1 VFCRINSATALM
13 LETLF
18 ADLRFASRMLRK
30 NPGFSTI
37 AVATLALG
45 IGANTAIFSLVD
57 GVILRP
63 LAYWDADRLFAVHEV
78 VPKFSAL
85 APLIPVNGMHFL
97 EWRKRVRS
105 FEQSALVSGM
115 TLNLTGAGEPE
126 RLPAARVSSSLFP
139 MLGVQ
144 AQLGRTFLEEEDHP
158 GRDQA
163 VILNHELWTRRFA
176 ADPNVIGR
184 KITLDGHPYEIVGVL
199 PRGFHFPKLNQLYA
213 MTIAEERPQIWKP
226 FALRD
231 DELELLGD
239 FNYACIVR
247 LRRGVQ
253 PAQALSELNIV
264 QAHIANQTG
273 EKIEL
278 RAALVPLQDQ
288 ITGRSRTGLELLLA
302 AVGAVLLI
310 GCVNIANLLLARATA
325 RRREIAIRSALGAG
339 RDRLVGQML
348 VESLVLAAMGGAAGV
363 ALAYEAIRVMVAY
376 APVDLPRTDEV
387 HLDARVLL
395 FTAMLSIL
403 TGVLFGLFPAWRATR
418 GDPQEAMKSGSRNTT
433 AGRGSGRLRSLLV
446 ALEVGLSAM
455 CLIAGGLLLHSFLN
469 LMHVNRGFEVERIV
483 TVELNLPDS
492 RYPDLDKRA
501 AFVRSTLERV
511 GSLPGVTSAGISNKL
526 PLSGE
531 GGNNLIAA
539 EGASLPLMER
549 PLADIRQV
557 NPDYFRSMGIPLR
570 SGRIFEEA
578 DRSRK
583 VGLLSTVTAERL
595 WPGENP
601 VGKRFRMG
609 AEDSPLIEVA
619 GVVGDVRGVSLNK
632 TPSLTVYVPYWQRFQ
647 NQASL
652 AVRTSLDPMAASSAI
667 RAAIRQVDRELPVPA
682 FRTMEEIVSESVAQR
697 RFQMSLVLLFA
708 AAALLLAS
716 LGIYGV
722 VSYSVAQR
730 TNEMGIR
737 MALGAQ
743 PGSIRRMVLGQSLL
757 PVCGGLVAGV
767 VASMALGRLLGSLLF
782 GVSAWDPATIASV
795 LILLITVAASA
806 TLPPVRR
813 ATGVD
818 PASALRYE

>member
-1 VFCRINSATALM
+1 MF
-13 LETLF
+13 ETLI
-18 ADLRFASRMLRK
+18 ADLRFAGRMLRK
-30 NPGFSTI
+30 NPGFSAI
-37 AVATLALG
+37 AIATLALG

-57 GVILRP
+57 GVILRS
-63 LAYWDADRLFAVHEV
+63 LAYPNADRLFAVHEV

-97 EWRKRVRS
+97 EWRKSVRS
-105 FEQSALVSGM
+105 FDQMALLGGM
-115 TLNLTGAGEPE
+115 TFNLTGGGEPE
-126 RLPAARVSSSLFP
+126 RLPAARVSPSLFP
-139 MLGVQ
+139 MLGAQ
-144 AQLGRTFLEEEDHP
+144 AQLGRTFLEEEDRP
-158 GRDQA
+158 GHDQV

-176 ADPNVIGR
+176 ADPKVIGK
-184 KITLDGHPYEIVGVL
+184 KITLDGHSYEVVGVL
-199 PRGFHFPKLNQLYA
+199 QRRFHFPKLNQLYA

-231 DELELLGD
+231 DELEALGD
-239 FNYACIVR
+239 FNYACIGQ
-247 LRRGVQ
+247 LGRGVE
-253 PAQALSELNIV
+253 PAHALSELNIV
-264 QAHIANQTG
+264 QGRLANQTG

-278 RAALVPLQDQ
+278 RAALIPLQSQ

-325 RRREIAIRSALGAG
+325 RRREIAIRTALGAG
-339 RDRLVGQML
+339 RGRLVGQML
-348 VESLVLAAMGGAAGV
+348 VESLVLAGMGGAAGV
-363 ALAYEAIRVMVAY
+363 ALAYEAIRVIVAY

-387 HLDARVLL
+387 HLDARVLF
-395 FTAMLSIL
+395 FTLVLSIL
-403 TGVLFGLFPAWRATR
+403 TGVLFGLFPAWRATW
-418 GDPQEAMKSGSRNTT
+418 GDPQAAMKSGSRGST
-433 AGRGSGRLRSLLV
+433 AGRSSGRLRSLLV
-446 ALEVGLSAM
+446 AVEVGLSAM

-469 LMHVNRGFEVERIV
+469 LLHVDRGFAAERIV
-483 TVELNLPDS
+483 TVDLNLPDI
-492 RYPDLDKRA
+492 RYPDLPKRA
-501 AFVRSTLERV
+501 SFLRAVLERV
-511 GSLPGVTSAGISNKL
+511 ESLPGVNSAGVSNRL

-531 GGNNLIAA
+531 GGNNLLSK
-539 EGASLPLMER
+539 EGENVPLMER

-557 NPDYFRSMGIPLR
+557 NPSFFRTMGIPLR

-583 VGLLSTVTAERL
+583 VGLVSGVTAGQL

-601 VGKRFRMG
+601 IGKRFRMG
-609 AEDSPLIEVA
+609 GDESPLIEVA
-619 GVVGDVRGVSLNK
+619 GVVGDVRSVSLSK

-647 NQASL
+647 SQASL
-652 AVRTSLDPMAASSAI
+652 VVRTSTEPLAAASAI
-667 RAAIRQVDRELPVPA
+667 RAAIRQVDRELPVPG
-682 FRTMEEIVSESVAQR
+682 FRTMEDIVAESVAQR

-743 PGSIRRMVLGQSLL
+743 PGNIRRMVLGQSLL
-757 PVCGGLVAGV
+757 PVCAGMVAGV
-767 VASMALGRLLGSLLF
+767 MASVALGRVLGSLLF
-782 GVSAWDPATIASV
+782 GVSAWDPATISGV
-795 LILLITVAASA
+795 LTLLIAVAAVA

-813 ATGVD
+813 ATHVD
-818 PASALRYE
+818 PMSALRYE

>member
-1 VFCRINSATALM
+1 MLDSFVF
-13 LETLF
+13 
-18 ADLRFASRMLRK
+18 DLRFAGRMLRK

-37 AVATLALG
+37 AIATLALG

-63 LAYWDADRLFAVHEV
+63 LAYLDAERLVAVHEI
-78 VPKFSAL
+78 VPKFSGL

-97 EWRKRVRS
+97 EWRKSVHS
-105 FEQSALVSGM
+105 FEQMALVGGM
-115 TLNLTGAGEPE
+115 TFNLTGAGEPE
-126 RLPAARVSSSLFP
+126 RLAAARVSPSLFP

-144 AQLGRTFLEEEDHP
+144 AQLGRTFLDEEDRP
-158 GRDQA
+158 GRDQV
-163 VILNHELWTRRFA
+163 VILNHELWKRRFA
-176 ADPNVIGR
+176 GDPHVIGR

-213 MTIAEERPQIWKP
+213 MTIAEERPEIWKP

-231 DELELLGD
+231 DELEALGD
-239 FNYACIVR
+239 FNYACIGR

-253 PAQALSELNIV
+253 PAQALSELNVV
-264 QAHIANQTG
+264 QSHIASQSG

-288 ITGRSRTGLELLLA
+288 ITGRSRTGLQLLLA
-302 AVGAVLLI
+302 AVSAVLLI
-310 GCVNIANLLLARATA
+310 GCVNIANLLLARGTA
-325 RRREIAIRSALGAG
+325 RRREIAIRTALGAG
-339 RDRLVGQML
+339 RGRLVGQML
-348 VESLVLAAMGGAAGV
+348 VESLVLAGMGGAAGV
-363 ALAYEAIRVMVAY
+363 ALAFEAIRAIVAY

-395 FTAMLSIL
+395 FTMILSIF

-418 GDPQEAMKSGSRNTT
+418 GDPQEAMKSGSRSAT

-446 ALEVGLSAM
+446 ALEVGLSVM
-455 CLIAGGLLLHSFLN
+455 CLIAGGLLLHSFVN
-469 LMHVNRGFEVERIV
+469 LLHVDRGFDAERIV
-483 TVELNLPDS
+483 TVELNLPKS
-492 RYPDLDKRA
+492 HYADLPESASFLRA
-501 AFVRSTLERV
+501 LLEQV
-511 GSLPGVTSAGISNKL
+511 ESLPGVTSAGVSNKL
-526 PLSGE
+526 PLRGE
-531 GGNNLIAA
+531 GGNNLLGT
-539 EGASLPLMER
+539 EGANVPLMER

-557 NPDYFRSMGIPLR
+557 NPGFFRTMGIPLR
-570 SGRIFEEA
+570 AGRIFEEA

-583 VGLLSTVTAERL
+583 VGLLSTVTAARL

-601 VGKRFRMG
+601 IGKRFRMG
-609 AEDSPLIEVA
+609 GDDSPLMEVA
-619 GVVGDVRGVSLNK
+619 GVVGDVRAVSLNK

-652 AVRTSLDPMAASSAI
+652 AVRTSIDPLAASSAI

-682 FRTMEEIVSESVAQR
+682 FRTMEDIVAESVAQR

-708 AAALLLAS
+708 GAAVLLAS

-743 PGSIRRMVLGQSLL
+743 PGNIRRMVLGQSLL
-757 PVCGGLVAGV
+757 PVCAGLLAGV
-767 VASMALGRLLGSLLF
+767 MASVALGRVLGSLLF
-782 GVSAWDPATIASV
+782 GVSAWDPATISGV
-795 LILLITVAASA
+795 LTLLIAVAATA

-813 ATGVD
+813 ATRVD
-818 PASALRYE
+818 PMSALRYE

>member
-1 VFCRINSATALM
+1 M
-13 LETLF
+13 LETFVSDLKF
-18 ADLRFASRMLRK
+18 AGRMLRK
-30 NPGFSTI
+30 NPGFS
-37 AVATLALG
+37 AVAIATLALG

-63 LAYWDADRLFAVHEV
+63 LAYLDADRLVAVHEI
-78 VPKFSAL
+78 VPKFSGL
-85 APLIPVNGMHFL
+85 AALIPVNGMHFL
-97 EWRKRVRS
+97 EWRKSVHS
-105 FEQSALVSGM
+105 FEQMALVGGI
-115 TLNLTGAGEPE
+115 TFNLTGTGEPE
-126 RLPAARVSSSLFP
+126 RLAAARVSPGLFP

-144 AQLGRTFLEEEDHP
+144 AQLGRTFLDEEDRP
-158 GRDQA
+158 GRDQV
-163 VILNHELWTRRFA
+163 VILNHELWERRFA
-176 ADPNVIGR
+176 GDPNVIGR
-184 KITLDGHPYEIVGVL
+184 KIMLDGHPYEIVGVL

-213 MTIAEERPQIWKP
+213 MTIAEERPEIWKP

-231 DELELLGD
+231 EELELLGD
-239 FNYACIVR
+239 FNYACIGR

-253 PAQALSELNIV
+253 RAQALSELNVV
-264 QAHIANQTG
+264 QARIARQTE

-288 ITGRSRTGLELLLA
+288 ITGRSRTGLQLLLA

-310 GCVNIANLLLARATA
+310 GCVNIANLLVARGTA
-325 RRREIAIRSALGAG
+325 RRREIAIRTALGAG
-339 RDRLVGQML
+339 RGRLVGQML
-348 VESLVLAAMGGAAGV
+348 VESVVLAVMGGATGV
-363 ALAYEAIRVMVAY
+363 ALAYEAIRVIVAY

-395 FTAMLSIL
+395 FTLILSIL

-418 GDPQEAMKSGSRNTT
+418 GDPQEAMKSGSRSST
-433 AGRGSGRLRSLLV
+433 AGRSSSRLRSLLV
-446 ALEVGLSAM
+446 AIEVGLSAM
-455 CLIAGGLLLHSFLN
+455 CLIAGGLLLHSFVN
-469 LMHVNRGFEVERIV
+469 LLHVDRGFDAERIV
-483 TVELNLPDS
+483 TVDLNLPKS
-492 RYPDLDKRA
+492 HYPDLPESASFLRA
-501 AFVRSTLERV
+501 VLERMK
-511 GSLPGVTSAGISNKL
+511 SLPGVTSAGVSNHL

-531 GGNNLIAA
+531 GGNNLLLP
-539 EGASLPLMER
+539 EGANVPLMER

-557 NPDYFRSMGIPLR
+557 NPGYFRTMGIPLL
-570 SGRIFEEA
+570 SGRIFEET
-578 DRSRK
+578 DRNRK
-583 VGLLSTVTAERL
+583 VGLLSVVTAGRL

-601 VGKRFRMG
+601 IGKRFRMG
-609 AEDSPLIEVA
+609 AEDSPLIDVA
-619 GVVGDVRGVSLNK
+619 GVVGDIRGVSLNQA
-632 TPSLTVYVPYWQRFQ
+632 PSLTVYVPYWQRFQ

-652 AVRTSLDPMAASSAI
+652 AVRTSNEPLAASSAI

-682 FRTMEEIVSESVAQR
+682 FRTMEEIVAESVAQR

-743 PGSIRRMVLGQSLL
+743 PGNIRRMVLGQSLL
-757 PVCGGLVAGV
+757 PVCAGLVAGV
-767 VASMALGRLLGSLLF
+767 VASVVLGRVLGSLLF
-782 GVSAWDPATIASV
+782 GVSAWDPVTISGV
-795 LILLITVAASA
+795 LTLLIAVAVTA

-813 ATGVD
+813 ATRVD

>member
-1 VFCRINSATALM
+1 M
-13 LETLF
+13 LNTLF
-18 ADLRFASRMLRK
+18 ADLRFAGRMLRK
-30 NPGFSTI
+30 SPGFSAI
-37 AVATLALG
+37 AIATLALG

-63 LAYWDADRLFAVHEV
+63 LAYLDADRLFAVHEV

-97 EWRKRVRS
+97 EWRKSVRS
-105 FEQSALVSGM
+105 FDQMALVGGM
-115 TLNLTGAGEPE
+115 TFNLTGTGEPE
-126 RLPAARVSSSLFP
+126 RLPAARVSPSLFP
-139 MLGVQ
+139 MLGAQ
-144 AQLGRTFLEEEDHP
+144 ARLGRTFLEEEDRP
-158 GRDQA
+158 GRDQV

-176 ADPNVIGR
+176 ADPHVIGR

-199 PRGFHFPKLNQLYA
+199 QPQFHFPKLNQLYA

-239 FNYACIVR
+239 FNYACIGR

-253 PAQALSELNIV
+253 PAQALSELNVV
-264 QAHIANQTG
+264 QARLANQTG

-278 RAALVPLQDQ
+278 RAALIPLQDQ
-288 ITGRSRTGLELLLA
+288 ITGRSRMGLELLLA

-310 GCVNIANLLLARATA
+310 GCVNIANLLLARGTA
-325 RRREIAIRSALGAG
+325 RRREIAIRTALGAG
-339 RDRLVGQML
+339 RSRLVGQML
-348 VESLVLAAMGGAAGV
+348 VESLVLAGMGGAAGV
-363 ALAYEAIRVMVAY
+363 ALAYAAIRAIVAY
-376 APVDLPRTDEV
+376 APVDLPRADEV

-395 FTAMLSIL
+395 FTLILSIF
-403 TGVLFGLFPAWRATR
+403 TGALFGLFPAWRATR
-418 GDPQEAMKSGSRNTT
+418 GDPQEAMKSGSRGST
-433 AGRGSGRLRSLLV
+433 AGRSSGRLRSVLV

-469 LMHVNRGFEVERIV
+469 LLHVDRGFEAERIV
-483 TVELNLPDS
+483 TVDLNLPDIQ
-492 RYPDLDKRA
+492 YPDLPQRA
-501 AFVRSTLERV
+501 SFLRAVLERV
-511 GSLPGVTSAGISNKL
+511 ESLPGVTSAGVSNRL

-531 GGNNLIAA
+531 GGNNLLLT
-539 EGASLPLMER
+539 EGANIPLMER

-557 NPDYFRSMGIPLR
+557 NPGFFRTMGIPLR

-583 VGLLSTVTAERL
+583 VALVSAVTAGRL
-595 WPGENP
+595 WPDQNP
-601 VGKRFRMG
+601 IGKRFRMG
-609 AEDSPLIEVA
+609 SDDSPLIEVA
-619 GVVGDVRGVSLNK
+619 GVVGDVRSVSLNT
-632 TPSLTVYVPYWQRFQ
+632 TPSLTVYIPYWQRFQ

-652 AVRTSLDPMAASSAI
+652 VVRTSIDPLAASSAI
-667 RAAIRQVDRELPVPA
+667 RAAIREVDRELPVPA
-682 FRTMEEIVSESVAQR
+682 FRTMEDIVAESVAQR

-708 AAALLLAS
+708 AAALLLSS

-743 PGSIRRMVLGQSLL
+743 PGNIRRMVLGQSLV
-757 PVCGGLVAGV
+757 PVCEGLVAGV
-767 VASMALGRLLGSLLF
+767 IASVALGKVLGSLLF
-782 GVSAWDPATIASV
+782 GVSAWDPATISGV
-795 LILLITVAASA
+795 LTLLVAVAAMATVA
-806 TLPPVRR
+806 PVRR
-813 ATGVD
+813 ATRVD
-818 PASALRYE
+818 PASALRDE

>member
-1 VFCRINSATALM
+1 MLDSFVF
-13 LETLF
+13 
-18 ADLRFASRMLRK
+18 DLRFAGRMLRK

-37 AVATLALG
+37 AIATLALG

-63 LAYWDADRLFAVHEV
+63 LAYLDAERLVAVHEI
-78 VPKFSAL
+78 VPKFSGL

-97 EWRKRVRS
+97 EWRKSVHS
-105 FEQSALVSGM
+105 FEQMALVGGM
-115 TLNLTGAGEPE
+115 TFNLTGAGEPE
-126 RLPAARVSSSLFP
+126 RLAAARVSPSLFP

-144 AQLGRTFLEEEDHP
+144 AQLGRTFLDEEDRP
-158 GRDQA
+158 GRDQV
-163 VILNHELWTRRFA
+163 VILNHELWKRRFA
-176 ADPNVIGR
+176 GDPHVIGR

-213 MTIAEERPQIWKP
+213 MTIAEERPEIWKP

-231 DELELLGD
+231 DELEALGD
-239 FNYACIVR
+239 FNYACIGR

-253 PAQALSELNIV
+253 PAQALSELNVV
-264 QAHIANQTG
+264 QSHIASQSG

-288 ITGRSRTGLELLLA
+288 ITGRSRTGLQLLLA
-302 AVGAVLLI
+302 AVSAVLLI
-310 GCVNIANLLLARATA
+310 GCVNIANLLLARGTA
-325 RRREIAIRSALGAG
+325 RRREIAIRTALGAG
-339 RDRLVGQML
+339 RGRLVGQML
-348 VESLVLAAMGGAAGV
+348 VESLVLAGMGGAAGV
-363 ALAYEAIRVMVAY
+363 ALAFEAIRAIVAY

-395 FTAMLSIL
+395 FTMILSIF

-418 GDPQEAMKSGSRNTT
+418 GDPQEAMKSGSRSAT

-446 ALEVGLSAM
+446 ALEVGLSVM
-455 CLIAGGLLLHSFLN
+455 CLIAGGLLLHSFVN
-469 LMHVNRGFEVERIV
+469 LLHVDRGFDAERIV
-483 TVELNLPDS
+483 TVELNLPKS
-492 RYPDLDKRA
+492 HYADLPESASFLRA
-501 AFVRSTLERV
+501 LLEQV
-511 GSLPGVTSAGISNKL
+511 ESLPGVTSAGVSNKL
-526 PLSGE
+526 PLRGE
-531 GGNNLIAA
+531 GGNNLLGT
-539 EGASLPLMER
+539 EGANVPLMER

-557 NPDYFRSMGIPLR
+557 NPGFFRTMGIPLR
-570 SGRIFEEA
+570 AGRIFEEA

-583 VGLLSTVTAERL
+583 VGLLSTVTAARL

-601 VGKRFRMG
+601 IGKRFRMG
-609 AEDSPLIEVA
+609 GDDSSLIEVA
-619 GVVGDVRGVSLNK
+619 GVVGDVRAVSLNK

-652 AVRTSLDPMAASSAI
+652 AVRTSIDPLAASSAI

-682 FRTMEEIVSESVAQR
+682 FRTMEDIVAESVAQR

-708 AAALLLAS
+708 GAALLLAS

-743 PGSIRRMVLGQSLL
+743 PGNIRRMVLGQSLL
-757 PVCGGLVAGV
+757 PVCAGLLAGV
-767 VASMALGRLLGSLLF
+767 MASVALGRVLGSLLF
-782 GVSAWDPATIASV
+782 GVSAWDPATISGV
-795 LILLITVAASA
+795 LILLIAVAATA

-813 ATGVD
+813 ATRVD
-818 PASALRYE
+818 PMSALRYE

>member
-1 VFCRINSATALM
+1 M
-13 LETLF
+13 LDSLVS
-18 ADLRFASRMLRK
+18 DLRFAGRMLRK

-37 AVATLALG
+37 AIATLALG

-63 LAYWDADRLFAVHEV
+63 LAYLDAERLVAVHEI
-78 VPKFSAL
+78 VPKFSGL

-97 EWRKRVRS
+97 EWRKSVHS
-105 FEQSALVSGM
+105 FEQMALVGGM
-115 TLNLTGAGEPE
+115 TFNLTGAGEPE
-126 RLPAARVSSSLFP
+126 RLPAARVSPSLFP

-144 AQLGRTFLEEEDHP
+144 AQLGRTFLDEEDRP
-158 GRDQA
+158 GRDQV
-163 VILNHELWTRRFA
+163 VILNHELWERRFA
-176 ADPNVIGR
+176 GDPHVIGR

-199 PRGFHFPKLNQLYA
+199 PPGFHFPKLNQLYA
-213 MTIAEERPQIWKP
+213 MTIAEERPEIWKP

-231 DELELLGD
+231 EELEPLGD
-239 FNYACIVR
+239 FNYACIGR

-253 PAQALSELNIV
+253 PAQALSELNVV
-264 QAHIANQTG
+264 QSHIASQSG

-278 RAALVPLQDQ
+278 HAALVKLRDQ
-288 ITGRSRTGLELLLA
+288 ITGRSRTGLQLLLA

-310 GCVNIANLLLARATA
+310 GCVNIANLLLARGTA
-325 RRREIAIRSALGAG
+325 RRREIGIRIALGAG
-339 RDRLVGQML
+339 RGRLVGQML
-348 VESLVLAAMGGAAGV
+348 VESLVLAGMGGAAGV
-363 ALAYEAIRVMVAY
+363 ALAFEAIRIIVAY

-395 FTAMLSIL
+395 FTMILSIF
-403 TGVLFGLFPAWRATR
+403 TGALFGLFPAWRATR
-418 GDPQEAMKSGSRNTT
+418 GDPQEAMKSGSRSST

-446 ALEVGLSAM
+446 AVEVGLSAM
-455 CLIAGGLLLHSFLN
+455 CLIAGGLLLHSFVN
-469 LMHVNRGFEVERIV
+469 LLHVDRGFDAERIV
-483 TVELNLPDS
+483 TVELNLPKS
-492 RYPDLDKRA
+492 HYPDLPESA
-501 AFVRSTLERV
+501 SFLGALLERV
-511 GSLPGVTSAGISNKL
+511 ESLPGVKSAGVSNRL

-531 GGNNLIAA
+531 GGNNLLGT
-539 EGASLPLMER
+539 EGANVPLMER

-557 NPDYFRSMGIPLR
+557 NPGFFRTMGIPLR

-578 DRSRK
+578 DRNRK
-583 VGLLSTVTAERL
+583 VGLVSAMTAGQL

-601 VGKRFRMG
+601 IGKRFRMG
-609 AEDSPLIEVA
+609 GDDSPLMEVA
-619 GVVGDVRGVSLNK
+619 GVVGDVRAVSLNK

-652 AVRTSLDPMAASSAI
+652 AVRTSIDPLAASSAI

-682 FRTMEEIVSESVAQR
+682 FRTMEDIVAESVAQR

-708 AAALLLAS
+708 GAALLLAS

-743 PGSIRRMVLGQSLL
+743 PGNIRRMVLGQSLL
-757 PVCGGLVAGV
+757 PVCAGLLAGV
-767 VASMALGRLLGSLLF
+767 MASVALGGVLGSLLF
-782 GVSAWDPATIASV
+782 GVSAWDPATISGV
-795 LILLITVAASA
+795 LILLIAVAATA

-813 ATGVD
+813 ATRVD
-818 PASALRYE
+818 PMSALRYE